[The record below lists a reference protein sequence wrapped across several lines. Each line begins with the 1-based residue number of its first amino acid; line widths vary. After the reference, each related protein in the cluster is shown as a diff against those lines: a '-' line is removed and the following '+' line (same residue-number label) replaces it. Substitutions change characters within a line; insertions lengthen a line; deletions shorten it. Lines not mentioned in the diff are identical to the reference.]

1 MGYRRVLVGTDGSAT
16 ASEAVRHAAA
26 LASSFDAELLIV
38 TAFQPQPPPALR
50 LEEEPPEEL
59 QWTITDSAVA
69 EEHASVARRIARDA
83 GVEKV
88 RVRAERGEPADALV
102 RVADEAG
109 VDVIVVGSKGMA
121 SASRFLLGSVP
132 NKVSHHAPCD
142 VLIVHT
148 VN

>member
-1 MGYRRVLVGTDGSAT
+1 MSYQRVLVGTDGSAT
-16 ASEAVRHAAA
+16 AAEAVRHAAE

-38 TAFQPQPPPALR
+38 TAFLPQPPDALR

-59 QWTITDSAVA
+59 RWTITDSAIA
-69 EEHASVARRIARDA
+69 EEHASAARGIALDA
-83 GVEKV
+83 GVENV
-88 RVRAERGEPADALV
+88 HVRAERGDPAIALV
-102 RVADEAG
+102 NVAEESG